1 MNAPVRYKVGLMA
14 KVFPTVRTWE
24 DFFASTVSGRSNG
37 AGEFDGISGDR
48 QNACRA
54 KDDLDILGDTVF
66 LRRHQCNVI
75 MFCFT
80 VWRWSKAHFQ
90 DVLIFVSINPEINW
104 SHLFLNSHWYRNL
117 LFFNNYIKFA
127 EVHGSVIRI
136 RTWTSLWWVPVN
148 GSIQLILHHG
158 VLVEILVSV

>member
-24 DFFASTVSGRSNG
+24 DFFASTISGRSNG

-90 DVLIFVSINPEINW
+90 DVLIFVSICGKTKNNIK
-104 SHLFLNSHWYRNL
+104 YKVKTRNC
-117 LFFNNYIKFA
+117 IM
-127 EVHGSVIRI
+127 
-136 RTWTSLWWVPVN
+136 
-148 GSIQLILHHG
+148 
-158 VLVEILVSV
+158 VLVSASFDAQFWPTLPDTRLP